1 MIELQQKLKDLVV
14 KEYGYEVLDM
24 IGSIPYRDVA
34 DYLLK
39 RLEEVKIDY
48 DFLESTDT
56 TVWGSDLDMYK
67 RRAWIYH
74 TYMSEIIMYEFS
86 DSLK

>member
-1 MIELQQKLKDLVV
+1 MIELRQGLKDLIV
-14 KEYGYEVLDM
+14 KEYGYDVLDM
-24 IGSIPYRDVA
+24 ISSIPYRDVS
-34 DYLLK
+34 DFLLK
-39 RLEEVKIDY
+39 KLEEVKIDY
-48 DFLESTDT
+48 DFLDNKDT

-74 TYMSEIIMYEFS
+74 TYMSEILMYEFS

>member
-1 MIELQQKLKDLVV
+1 MVELKQKLKDLVI

-24 IGSIPYRDVA
+24 ISSMPYRDAV
-34 DYLLK
+34 DYLK
-39 RLEEVKIDY
+39 TRMEEVKIDY
-48 DFLESTDT
+48 HFDEPVDT
-56 TVWGSDLDMYK
+56 TVWGSDLDIFK

-74 TYMSEIIMYEFS
+74 TYISEIISYEFG